1 MKKIMKNLKN
11 KLIIVFFLCSIISK
25 AQVGIGTPTPEATLD
40 ITAANLTAA
49 TVDGLLIPRISRLR
63 AKTMASI
70 PTSTLVY
77 VNDISNGDLLGTT
90 ANINSEGF
98 YYWNGSI
105 WIRLSTSSDS
115 DAWKIIG
122 NSGTDS
128 TINFIGTIDDEDIT
142 IRRNNLRAGY
152 IGDPAFTP
160 VTFVFNNAN
169 TSFGANSLVN
179 PTINIGAQTGIRNT
193 AFGANT
199 MPSLTSGRRNAGFGE
214 SVLFSNTSGSE
225 NTAIGVGA
233 LYANTNANAN
243 VAIGRNA
250 LTNSN
255 ASNNTAVGFTS
266 LRDNL
271 TGTGNSALGY
281 RSLQTSTGSNNT
293 ALGFDAGFALTTG
306 SNNIMIG
313 ANTVAPVASGSDQL
327 NIGNTIYGSIGA
339 TKNIGI
345 NQPTPQGALEIFST
359 TDGLL
364 IPRVALT
371 GGTTSATPLT
381 APTISELVYNTANVL
396 DVTSGFY
403 YWNGTIWVRLATGVT
418 TNDWS
423 TTGNS
428 GLSGTTNFMGT
439 TDNVDVSFR
448 RNNLASGKIQAT
460 NISLGVGALNTASTG
475 TSNSAF
481 GTSSLGANT
490 IGSSNVAVG
499 TSSLLV
505 NTTASNNTAVGASAL
520 AANTTGQNNTAIGQR
535 ALVTNILGGSN
546 VAVGTNALAVNTAS
560 DNTAVGFSALTANTT
575 GTKNTALGTQASS
588 ANTTGS
594 SNTSVGY
601 QAQTSNT
608 TGSENVAIGERSLG
622 RNSGSSNT
630 VIGFEA
636 MWGTPSTASNIT
648 AVGWKAL
655 FNNTASNNTAVGFNA
670 LQGVST
676 ATGNTAMG
684 SNALRINTGANNTAI
699 GTLAGD
705 EHGSGANN
713 TYVGFEAG
721 RYNTGATN
729 NNAFFGHQAGHYST
743 GSFNTA
749 IGSNTLK
756 FNAAS
761 ANNVA
766 VGYNALTQ
774 NGSTNNTAVGFGTL
788 STNNGTGNVAIG
800 YNAGA
805 AETGSNKLYI
815 DNSNANAVN
824 ALIYGEFDTN
834 TLRTNSTFQIGNPAG
849 TGYVFPVARGTIN
862 QVLQTNATG
871 VLAWVNPSA
880 LTITETDPHV
890 SSTTNN
896 RIPKWDTATTTLVDG
911 IINDDGTNIG
921 IGIPPSA
928 GNKLHVDGKT
938 RTTDFQMTNG
948 ATPNYILQS
957 DATGNASWV
966 NPSTIAI
973 TETDPHVSSTTNNR
987 IPKWDNTTTTLVDGI
1002 ISDDGTNVTVAGN
1015 TITTNFQMTNGAT
1028 TNYFLQSDATGNG
1041 TWAPI
1046 PVNTVKPFITTG
1058 ILTGVYDV
1066 PLTEYTVRVFNDVSE
1081 VRLPSALLNTGKV
1094 YIIIGSN
1101 GISSKILSSV
1111 AGAIYDDVTTLTIT
1125 TINANERYM
1134 VQSDGTG
1141 WLVIGR

>member
-1 MKKIMKNLKN
+1 MKNLKN
-11 KLIIVFFLCSIISK
+11 KLIIVFFLCSIISN

-40 ITAANLTAA
+40 ITAANLTPA

-98 YYWNGSI
+98 YYWNGSV

-199 MPSLTSGRRNAGFGE
+199 MPSLTSGRRNTGLGE

-225 NTAIGVGA
+225 NTAVGVGA

-281 RSLQTSTGSNNT
+281 RSLQTNTGSNNT
-293 ALGFDAGFALTTG
+293 AIGFDAGFALTTG

-423 TTGNS
+423 TTGNA

-490 IGSSNVAVG
+490 TGSSNVAVG
-499 TSSLLV
+499 TSALLV

-560 DNTAVGFSALTANTT
+560 DNTAVGFSALTANTI

-588 ANTTGS
+588 SITSGT
-594 SNTSVGY
+594 SNTAVGY

-608 TGSENVAIGERSLG
+608 TGSSNVAIGERALG

-630 VIGFEA
+630 VVGFEA
-636 MWGTPSTASNIT
+636 MWGTTSTSSNSTAI
-648 AVGWKAL
+648 GWHAL
-655 FNNTASNNTAVGFNA
+655 FSNSGNNNTAIGYDALQGNTTALGNTAVGS
-670 LQGVST
+670 ST
-676 ATGNTAMG
+676 
-684 SNALRINTGANNTAI
+684 LRINTGANNTAM

-705 EHGSGANN
+705 EHGTGANN

-721 RYNTGATN
+721 RYNTGAAN
-729 NNAFFGHQAGHYST
+729 NNAFFGHQAGLRTT

-749 IGSNTLK
+749 IGSNSLLV
-756 FNAAS
+756 FGAS

-766 VGYNALTQ
+766 VGYNALR
-774 NGSTNNTAVGFGTL
+774 NNT
-788 STNNGTGNVAIG
+788 GTGNVALG
-800 YNAGA
+800 YQAGLN
-805 AETGSNKLYI
+805 ETTSNKLYI
-815 DNSNANAVN
+815 ENSNANADA

-834 TLRTNSTFQIGNPAG
+834 IVRINGTLQISNPAAAP
-849 TGYVFPVARGTIN
+849 GYSLPNVRGTVG
-862 QVLQTNATG
+862 QVLQTNGAG
-871 VLAWVNPSA
+871 
-880 LTITETDPHV
+880 LTSWTSVSGLETDPQV
-890 SSTTNN
+890 SSATNN
-896 RIPKWDTATTTLVDG
+896 RIPKWNTATTTLVDG